1 MAAENQQATV
11 DIRCIPDSAF
21 AVAGVLNTKKLR
33 FDIQT
38 TSRGDAVKRVPLNLA
53 LILDRSGSMES
64 DQKLTFAKR
73 AIVSV
78 LKLLH
83 DDDIV
88 HLIAYDTDISV
99 VFENARAATRQALAP
114 RVEEIQTAGSTNISG
129 AIEAAAGLLNKHV
142 HEGYSRRMFLFSDG
156 QANVGMKTR
165 PELTNLVG
173 KYNSQGIMTDSFGI
187 GADFDGEIMKGI
199 ADAGGSRFFYL
210 ESAHVIENFVTKA
223 LLGVFGVC
231 GSQTRLILRGKN
243 GAVVTKVWGHDD
255 LIAGA
260 SLGDLHSNNL
270 RSVLAEFT
278 VSGSVNADEKPVE
291 VLDYELRYQRPSDL
305 QGEPVVIRQS
315 LSLTFVQDEARV
327 LQVDP
332 RVKTIF
338 ATQTAADMDTR
349 IAKLVGDGKRDE
361 AIALVKEQIAL
372 LKSVEAYDDERGV
385 IGLLIR
391 MAENLQNKIQ
401 DESTESSVLCQDY
414 GHQSYLKRQN
424 SCAYMEDYA

>member
-1 MAAENQQATV
+1 M
-11 DIRCIPDSAF
+11 DIRCIPDNAF
-21 AVAGVLNTKKLR
+21 AVAGVLNTKKVR

-38 TSRGDAVKRVPLNLA
+38 TSRADAAKRIPLNLA

-78 LKLLH
+78 LHLLH

-88 HLIAYDTDISV
+88 HLIAYDTDITI
-99 VFENARAATRQALAP
+99 VFENARAAARQALAP
-114 RVEEIQTAGSTNISG
+114 RVNDIQTGGSTNISG
-129 AIEAAAGLLNKHV
+129 AIEAAASLLTKYV

-156 QANVGMKTR
+156 QANVGMQTR
-165 PELTNLVG
+165 PELTHLVG
-173 KYNSQGIMTDSFGI
+173 KYNSEGVMTDSFGI

-210 ESAHVIENFVTKA
+210 ESAQVIESFVTKA

-231 GSQTRLILRGKN
+231 GSQTRLILRGQN
-243 GAVVTKVWGHDD
+243 GAVVTKMWGHAD

-278 VSGSVNADEKPVE
+278 VAGSVNPDEKPVV

-315 LSLTFVQDEARV
+315 LSLTFVQDEARAV
-327 LQVDP
+327 EVDP
-332 RVKTIF
+332 RVKTIY
-338 ATQTAADMDTR
+338 ATQAAADMDTR
-349 IAKLVGDGKRDE
+349 IAKLVGDGQREE

-391 MAENLQNKIQ
+391 MAENLHNKIQ
-401 DESTESSVLCQDY
+401 DRTTESSVLCQAY
-414 GHQSYLKRQN
+414 GHQSYLKQQN